1 MHAFGNRFYYDFGM
15 TKKLFAKFPVLS
27 EKELKAGMT
36 NLSKTTKKSFDESL
50 DIYIKGII
58 GDIASSQEIILREE
72 QRIKK
77 AKKCIVVAK
86 KLMSRNESN
95 SAKLITEKY
104 YNDLLTYAISKANSR
119 VKI

>member
-1 MHAFGNRFYYDFGM
+1 M

-77 AKKCIVVAK
+77 AEKCIVVAK